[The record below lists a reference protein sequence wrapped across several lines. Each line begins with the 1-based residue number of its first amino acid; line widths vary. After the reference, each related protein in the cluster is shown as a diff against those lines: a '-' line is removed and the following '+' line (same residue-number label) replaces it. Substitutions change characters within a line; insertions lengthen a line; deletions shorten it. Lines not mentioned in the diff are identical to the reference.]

1 MKESTKLILA
11 FAGAGGASYLLL
23 SGPVAGA
30 TENYP
35 MAAPAGEGLV
45 ALGGA
50 YGAWKLKGG
59 KRMVSAVVGGV
70 AAGLLVNSIRAGL
83 TKPAPAQAQPAPVVI
98 SQPAPTPSIAVG
110 EPTKTAPPL
119 TVGTAATRPVVYS
132 PPILPP
138 KQELLR

>member
-83 TKPAPAQAQPAPVVI
+83 TKPAPTQQAPVVI

-110 EPTKTAPPL
+110 EPTKAAPPL
-119 TVGTAATRPVVYS
+119 TVGTASTRPLVYSS
-132 PPILPP
+132 PPILAP